1 MKFCIKTLGC
11 KVNTYESELIRGLF
25 VRKGYVYDEDN
36 ADIYVVN
43 TCTVTNMSDRKSRQI
58 IHGIRNNHK
67 DSIIVVCGCYSQN
80 AYNTGKL
87 DDIDADIILGNKDKS
102 KIVEYVEDYLKNKV
116 AKKVFYDIMD
126 VPFENMELVN
136 TFDRT
141 RAFVKIEDGCENYC
155 TYCIIPYVRGKVRSK
170 DHNLVIEEVT
180 NLVNNGYKEI
190 VLTGIHT
197 GHYVDGNYNFASLL
211 RDLINIKGLIR
222 LRISSIEIN
231 ELTDEVLDIFKNS
244 SILVP
249 HLHVPL
255 QSGSDRIL
263 KEMNR
268 KYDKKYFI
276 DRINYIRSIKPDV
289 SITTDVIVG
298 FPGET
303 EEMFAES
310 LEYIRSLRFA
320 RMHVFPYS
328 PRTGTPAAVMPNQ
341 VPDSVKKDRVHRL
354 QKLAEEMSEAFCS
367 EYLGTTQQVLFETC
381 HEGQSNGLTD
391 TYIRVYTD
399 DKVEL
404 GEIYHVSLQRLYKDG
419 VYGKI
424 VSAVQI

>member
-25 VRKGYVYDEDN
+25 VRKGYVYDENN

-298 FPGET
+298 FPT
-303 EEMFAES
+303 ESEEEHIES
-310 LEYIRSLRFA
+310 MDTIRKIGFTKV
-320 RMHVFPYS
+320 HTFPYS
-328 PRTGTPAAVMPNQ
+328 DRYGT
-341 VPDSVKKDRVHRL
+341 
-354 QKLAEEMSEAFCS
+354 LASEMSGKIDGNIKKRRVKEIIELSS
-367 EYLGTTQQVLFETC
+367 ELERMFYEKFYNRQLDVLFE
-381 HEGQSNGLTD
+381 E
-391 TYIRVYTD
+391 
-399 DKVEL
+399 E
-404 GEIYHVSLQRLYKDG
+404 KDG
-419 VYGKI
+419 YFIGHTANFIKVKVKGNYKI
-424 VSAVQI
+424 NEIFSVLLSSDNIII

>member
-197 GHYVDGNYNFASLL
+197 GHYVDGDYNFASLL
-211 RDLINIKGLIR
+211 KDLINIKGLIR

-298 FPGET
+298 FPT
-303 EEMFAES
+303 ESEEEHIES
-310 LEYIRSLRFA
+310 MDTIRKIGFTKV
-320 RMHVFPYS
+320 HTFPYS
-328 PRTGTPAAVMPNQ
+328 DRYGTLASEMSGKIDGN
-341 VPDSVKKDRVHRL
+341 VKKRRVKEIIEL
-354 QKLAEEMSEAFCS
+354 SSELERMFY
-367 EYLGTTQQVLFETC
+367 EKFYNRQLDVLFE
-381 HEGQSNGLTD
+381 E
-391 TYIRVYTD
+391 
-399 DKVEL
+399 E
-404 GEIYHVSLQRLYKDG
+404 KDG
-419 VYGKI
+419 YFIGHTANFIKVKVKGNYKI
-424 VSAVQI
+424 NEIFSVLLSSDNIII

>member
-197 GHYVDGNYNFASLL
+197 GHYVDGDYNFASLL

-298 FPGET
+298 FPT
-303 EEMFAES
+303 ESEEEHIES
-310 LEYIRSLRFA
+310 MDTIRKIGFTKV
-320 RMHVFPYS
+320 HTFPYS
-328 PRTGTPAAVMPNQ
+328 DRYGTPASEMSGKIDGN
-341 VPDSVKKDRVHRL
+341 VKKRRVKEIIEL
-354 QKLAEEMSEAFCS
+354 SSELERKFY
-367 EYLGTTQQVLFETC
+367 EKFYNRQLDVLFE
-381 HEGQSNGLTD
+381 E
-391 TYIRVYTD
+391 
-399 DKVEL
+399 E
-404 GEIYHVSLQRLYKDG
+404 KDG
-419 VYGKI
+419 YFIGHTANFIKVKVKGNYKTNDI
-424 VSAVQI
+424 FSILLSSDNIII

>member
-11 KVNTYESELIRGLF
+11 KVNTYESELIHGLF
-25 VRKGYVYDEDN
+25 VRKGYVYDENN

-197 GHYVDGNYNFASLL
+197 GHYVDGDYNFASLL
-211 RDLINIKGLIR
+211 KDLINIKGLIR

-298 FPGET
+298 FPT
-303 EEMFAES
+303 ESEEEHIES
-310 LEYIRSLRFA
+310 MDTIRKIGFTKV
-320 RMHVFPYS
+320 HTFPYS
-328 PRTGTPAAVMPNQ
+328 DRYGTPASEMSGKIDGN
-341 VPDSVKKDRVHRL
+341 VKKRRVKEIIEL
-354 QKLAEEMSEAFCS
+354 SSELERKFY
-367 EYLGTTQQVLFETC
+367 EKFYNRQLDVLFE
-381 HEGQSNGLTD
+381 E
-391 TYIRVYTD
+391 
-399 DKVEL
+399 E
-404 GEIYHVSLQRLYKDG
+404 KDG
-419 VYGKI
+419 YFIGHTANFIKVKVKGNYKI
-424 VSAVQI
+424 NEIFSVLLSSDNIII

>member
-11 KVNTYESELIRGLF
+11 KVNTYESELIHGLF

-197 GHYVDGNYNFASLL
+197 GHYVDGDYNFASLL
-211 RDLINIKGLIR
+211 KDLINIKGLIR

-268 KYDKKYFI
+268 KYDKEYFI

-298 FPGET
+298 FPT
-303 EEMFAES
+303 ESEEEHIES
-310 LEYIRSLRFA
+310 MDTIRKIGFTKV
-320 RMHVFPYS
+320 HTFPYS
-328 PRTGTPAAVMPNQ
+328 DRYGTLASEMSGKIDGN
-341 VPDSVKKDRVHRL
+341 VKKRRVKEIIEL
-354 QKLAEEMSEAFCS
+354 SSELERKFY
-367 EYLGTTQQVLFETC
+367 EKFYNRQLDVLFE
-381 HEGQSNGLTD
+381 E
-391 TYIRVYTD
+391 
-399 DKVEL
+399 E
-404 GEIYHVSLQRLYKDG
+404 KDG
-419 VYGKI
+419 YFIGHTANFIKVKVKGNYKI
-424 VSAVQI
+424 NEIFSVLLSSDNIII

>member
-197 GHYVDGNYNFASLL
+197 GHYVDGNYNFANLL

-298 FPGET
+298 FPT
-303 EEMFAES
+303 ESEEEHIES
-310 LEYIRSLRFA
+310 MDTIRKIGFTKV
-320 RMHVFPYS
+320 HTFPYS
-328 PRTGTPAAVMPNQ
+328 DRYGT
-341 VPDSVKKDRVHRL
+341 
-354 QKLAEEMSEAFCS
+354 LASEMSGKIDGNIKKRRVKEIIELSS
-367 EYLGTTQQVLFETC
+367 ELERMFYEKFYNRQLDVLFE
-381 HEGQSNGLTD
+381 E
-391 TYIRVYTD
+391 
-399 DKVEL
+399 E
-404 GEIYHVSLQRLYKDG
+404 KDG
-419 VYGKI
+419 YFIGHTANFIKVKVKGNYKI
-424 VSAVQI
+424 NEIFSVLLSSDNIII

>member
-11 KVNTYESELIRGLF
+11 KVNTYESELIHGLF

-170 DHNLVIEEVT
+170 DHNLVIKEVT

-197 GHYVDGNYNFASLL
+197 GHYVDGDYNFASLL
-211 RDLINIKGLIR
+211 KDLINIKGLIR

-249 HLHVPL
+249 HLHVPI

-298 FPGET
+298 FPT
-303 EEMFAES
+303 ESEEEHLES
-310 LEYIRSLRFA
+310 MDTIRKIGFTKV
-320 RMHVFPYS
+320 HTFPYS
-328 PRTGTPAAVMPNQ
+328 DRYGTPASEMSGKIDGN
-341 VPDSVKKDRVHRL
+341 VKKRRVKEIIEL
-354 QKLAEEMSEAFCS
+354 SSELERKFY
-367 EYLGTTQQVLFETC
+367 EKFYNRQLDVLFE
-381 HEGQSNGLTD
+381 EEK
-391 TYIRVYTD
+391 D
-399 DKVEL
+399 DYFIGHTANFIKVKVK
-404 GEIYHVSLQRLYKDG
+404 GNYKINEIFSVLLSSDN
-419 VYGKI
+419 I
-424 VSAVQI
+424 IT

>member
-298 FPGET
+298 FPT
-303 EEMFAES
+303 ESEEEHIES
-310 LEYIRSLRFA
+310 MDTIRKIGFTKV
-320 RMHVFPYS
+320 HTFPYS
-328 PRTGTPAAVMPNQ
+328 DRYGTLASKMSGKIDGNIKKRR
-341 VPDSVKKDRVHRL
+341 VKEIIEL
-354 QKLAEEMSEAFCS
+354 SSELERMFY
-367 EYLGTTQQVLFETC
+367 EKFYNRQLDVLFE
-381 HEGQSNGLTD
+381 E
-391 TYIRVYTD
+391 
-399 DKVEL
+399 E
-404 GEIYHVSLQRLYKDG
+404 KDG
-419 VYGKI
+419 YFIGHTANFIKVKVKGNYKI
-424 VSAVQI
+424 NEIFSVLLSSDNIII